1 MIKNMVKEH
10 SLGLTKENMKGNM
23 KGNGRMVN
31 FMVKVHSPFLTGIK
45 G

>member
-10 SLGLTKENMKGNM
+10 SLGLTKENMKGNGG
-23 KGNGRMVN
+23 KVN
-31 FMVKVHSPFLTGIK
+31 FMVKEHSPFLTGIK